1 MVGHQYLTTSI
12 RLGLAQRTDHG
23 HFGKLLGILALEVS
37 VMLRASRIRARF
49 ALSGAV
55 ALVLVALIFYSG
67 DLVAFQERSARIK
80 ETSAR
85 MHAEETVEKL
95 KQLNN
100 QLTTSLEKFSRST
113 LNVELSSPP
122 TSTLE
127 EPTPATLAKSSS
139 IETSPLGVNP
149 EQLSKLVGSVSHNT
163 EALIGQTTELSNSL
177 ASRKMQLGLS

>member
-1 MVGHQYLTTSI
+1 
-12 RLGLAQRTDHG
+12 
-23 HFGKLLGILALEVS
+23 
-37 VMLRASRIRARF
+37 
-49 ALSGAV
+49 
-55 ALVLVALIFYSG
+55 
-67 DLVAFQERSARIK
+67 
-80 ETSAR
+80 

-113 LNVELSSPP
+113 LNVESSSPP

-163 EALIGQTTELSNSL
+163 EALIGQTTELS
-177 ASRKMQLGLS
+177 KQLGVTENAVRAFLKIMNEQQVPPEQLFAALAPE